1 VCIYNQRASAVS
13 SLKLGRAHLYFSNKE
28 IANLVFIEPIYALWL
43 GELSAVTGNFERA
56 KGWARAQ
63 EQKQKHSGFMTPC
76 NSIFYDFISTALQ
89 PAARLYIFGFGA
101 RD

>member
-1 VCIYNQRASAVS
+1 MLSGWA
-13 SLKLGRAHLYFSNKE
+13 
-28 IANLVFIEPIYALWL
+28 
-43 GELSAVTGNFERA
+43 LSAVTGNFERRA
-56 KGWARAQ
+56 KGWAS

-89 PAARLYIFGFGA
+89 PAALTRLYIFGFGA